1 MIDEEIATV
10 GATDGAADARERQ
23 GRAVEAGGQGG
34 APDLRL
40 GDEAVTIVLVRG
52 ELGLVGDDGGHWAT
66 DEAHGAGHQ
75 PGDRRVLGTG
85 GVGRALG
92 DVEQESVQ

>member
-1 MIDEEIATV
+1 M
-10 GATDGAADARERQ
+10 
-23 GRAVEAGGQGG
+23 
-34 APDLRL
+34 
-40 GDEAVTIVLVRG
+40 RG

-75 PGDRRVLGTG
+75 PWDRRVLGTR